1 MLLNSTWMLWISS
14 YLFFLLENQS
24 KMPKEKHQNLK
35 IVQSTRVRS
44 SDNIFHLWS
53 MKWGQN
59 SISSFDEF
67 WSFAIQRNT
76 NCEGKT
82 FSFVSIERLNAIAS
96 AVEMYL
102 HLNDLLKL
110 LIAFLKSQY
119 ICIESIFF
127 SAGRVVRS
135 NIYTHFHFCRKTFH
149 KHIDNTHTYTHQL
162 KKHLIHPHDFMI
174 IFKLVQQSSVP
185 ALPKA

>member
-1 MLLNSTWMLWISS
+1 MKKKSPIWNVKH
-14 YLFFLLENQS
+14 FFLVNFKWVNLRGSWIPLECCEYRLIYFLIRKPIE
-24 KMPKEKHQNLK
+24 KMPKEKHQNVK
-35 IVQSTRVRS
+35 IEQSTRVRS

-82 FSFVSIERLNAIAS
+82 SSFVSIERLNAIAS

-110 LIAFLKSQY
+110 LMAFLKSQY

-127 SAGRVVRS
+127 C
-135 NIYTHFHFCRKTFH
+135 CREGGALEHLHTFSF
-149 KHIDNTHTYTHQL
+149 L
-162 KKHLIHPHDFMI
+162 
-174 IFKLVQQSSVP
+174 
-185 ALPKA
+185 